1 MKERE
6 TILKSLV
13 MLAFIL
19 VALVGFAFV
28 LRDKK
33 TSINPSNTNQNPTP
47 ETDAMKFK
55 KEYEAYNNK
64 EREDDLG
71 HYFQELN
78 IPEDNPMKY
87 VTAKEAVDILDHGT
101 GILYFGYPTCPWCRN
116 AVPVL
121 MDAVKESNFKNI
133 YYLNVN
139 LYKNVYAIQDGE
151 VVKIKEE
158 KEGYYDLL
166 KALDNVLEPFT
177 LQGPDG
183 KIYEIGEKRIYVPM
197 MVFVKN
203 GKIIGTHV
211 GTVTL
216 EGSQTKYDALKENQY
231 KELFKIYEDYIA
243 EISENDYCDED
254 C

>member
-1 MKERE
+1 MFARKKDIMENRFE
-6 TILKSLV
+6 KFTTSILKIS
-13 MLAFIL
+13 
-19 VALVGFAFV
+19 
-28 LRDKK
+28 R
-33 TSINPSNTNQNPTP
+33 
-47 ETDAMKFK
+47 
-55 KEYEAYNNK
+55 
-64 EREDDLG
+64 
-71 HYFQELN
+71 
-78 IPEDNPMKY
+78 
-87 VTAKEAVDILDHGT
+87 
-101 GILYFGYPTCPWCRN
+101 GILKIKSFEMEKYGLK
-116 AVPVL
+116 PVH
-121 MDAVKESNFKNI
+121 AICI

-243 EISENDYCDED
+243 EISENDYCDEGRI
-254 C
+254 CC